1 MKPGALS
8 SVILGLAILSA
19 SLTSASNSD
28 PLLEISEKPRR
39 KKDPRDCDCFTV
51 TGPDPGYFQHYKL
64 WDFRSVPLAR
74 QAHADNLDSQDD
86 GLEQW
91 ADWDEEDNEAD
102 DADGDEDDHEGDQD
116 KNNQAHA
123 AGQPDTLWF
132 FETAFDKDWI
142 SQKWQRPRTA
152 EAPIPMVNSK
162 HNVFFTRNRQEL
174 DDVVTYLVLRTTRHW
189 NYTSTSEIETK
200 VRNIFHCSLRV
211 RLRIL
216 PHNLVVSQPESSPVW
231 DNQSAGL
238 NGTASPAESKPH
250 PGACVG
256 IFTYRAHNC
265 ESDIEI
271 LTKDPPYRVHYANQP
286 DYDWI
291 KDAKIPGA
299 STIVDLPV
307 HWMTWSTHRLDWLS
321 NISRWWVNN
330 KPQDAKTYRVPD
342 QPSRLVINLWSDGG
356 SWTGDM
362 RRGESV
368 LVAIDYIELAYNI
381 SSGDSRG
388 FEIPP
393 SERHGGHQV
402 PAGNTSSSDVDGWPD
417 ESWEPGAE
425 IIDGSSMKKCK
436 KGRKGRKCR
445 KGRKGRKKHG
455 KKPKRPHYREPSPW
469 CERACNIDD
478 LRFANGGLRG

>member
-8 SVILGLAILSA
+8 SVILGLAIVSA
-19 SLTSASNSD
+19 SLASASNSN

-39 KKDPRDCDCFTV
+39 KKDPRACECFTV

-74 QAHADNLDSQDD
+74 QAHTGILNSQDD
-86 GLEQW
+86 EQEQL
-91 ADWDEEDNEAD
+91 ADWDDEDDEGE
-102 DADGDEDDHEGDQD
+102 DADGNEDGHDGDQD
-116 KNNQAHA
+116 ENNDAHT
-123 AGQPDTLWF
+123 AGEPDTLWF

-142 SQKWQRPRTA
+142 SQRWQRPRTDN
-152 EAPIPMVNSK
+152 APIPMINSK
-162 HNVFFTRNRQEL
+162 LNVFFTRNRQEL
-174 DDVVTYLVLRTTRHW
+174 DDIVTYLVLRTTRHW
-189 NYTSTSEIETK
+189 NYTSTAEIETK
-200 VRNIFHCSLRV
+200 GRNIVHCSLRV
-211 RLRIL
+211 RLRVL
-216 PHNLVVSQPESSPVW
+216 PHNLVLSQPQNSPVW
-231 DNQSAGL
+231 NNHSTVL
-238 NGTASPAESKPH
+238 NTTASPAEAKPH

-291 KDAKIPGA
+291 KDAMIPGA

-307 HWMTWSTHRLDWLS
+307 HWTTWSTHRLDWLP
-321 NISRWWVNN
+321 NISRWWVND

-356 SWTGDM
+356 VWTGDM
-362 RRGESV
+362 RIGESV
-368 LVAIDYIELAYNI
+368 FMAIEYIELAYNV
-381 SSGDSRG
+381 SSRGSQG

-393 SERHGGHQV
+393 SERHGGHQI
-402 PAGNTSSSDVDGWPD
+402 PARNISSSDVDSWLD
-417 ESWEPGAE
+417 ESGEPVAE

-445 KGRKGRKKHG
+445 KGRKKHG
-455 KKPKRPHYREPSPW
+455 KKPKRPPHRDPSAR
-469 CERACNIDD
+469 CDRACNIDD